1 MADEDVEMENFSEE
15 RAESAS
21 DFTAE
26 DENEK
31 VTWLNTFCSKQ
42 CFKQKA
48 IQCLDMLCYVFLLV
62 ESWED
67 KLGRLEGRTLL
78 VSLFI

>member
-31 VTWLNTFCSKQ
+31 VTWLKTFCSKQ

-48 IQCLDMLCYVFLLV
+48 IQYLYMLCYVSLLV

>member
-1 MADEDVEMENFSEE
+1 MRENKGKRKMADEDVEMENFSEE

-31 VTWLNTFCSKQ
+31 VTWLKTFCLKQ

-48 IQCLDMLCYVFLLV
+48 VQILIYAVLCLFV
-62 ESWED
+62 
-67 KLGRLEGRTLL
+67 G
-78 VSLFI
+78 

>member
-31 VTWLNTFCSKQ
+31 VTWLNAFCSKQ
-42 CFKQKA
+42 CFKQNTYICCA
-48 IQCLDMLCYVFLLV
+48 MSFCWLN
-62 ESWED
+62 
-67 KLGRLEGRTLL
+67 LGRTNLAGWREEP
-78 VSLFI
+78 F